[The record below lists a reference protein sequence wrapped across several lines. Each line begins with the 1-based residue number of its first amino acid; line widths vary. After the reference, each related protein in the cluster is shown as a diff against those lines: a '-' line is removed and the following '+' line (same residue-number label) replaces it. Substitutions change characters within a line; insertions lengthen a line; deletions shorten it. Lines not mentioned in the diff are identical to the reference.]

1 MTTSFVDRALAPG
14 ARHELKH
21 RLDAAEADALARR
34 LRRVLPY
41 DAHGGEHGYRV
52 TSLYFDTPYDE
63 ALLEKLNGAS
73 RREKFRLRYYGT
85 DTSRVR
91 LERKSKVAGLG
102 FKLRA
107 ELTREQAERLVAGDA
122 DVLLGVEGEAASE
135 LRLRMRTRLLRPRT
149 VVAYDRLAFSY
160 APGNVRVTIDTRLRA
175 GMGAG
180 DFWRPDALMLPVDP
194 GLATLEVKWDRFL
207 PDVVVAA
214 VQLSGRRHTSHSK
227 YAACRRHE

>member
-1 MTTSFVDRALAPG
+1 MTTSFVDRALTPG

-102 FKLRA
+102 LK
-107 ELTREQAERLVAGDA
+107 
-122 DVLLGVEGEAASE
+122 

-207 PDVVVAA
+207 PDVVAAA